1 MTKHSSILL
10 ISDHPEMASFVLDRI
25 RQLNVDQE
33 ILSLVYT
40 QEGPQAQA
48 LCDLGGRLVDLSCSE
63 EISTIIR
70 SYSLVLSIHCK
81 NIFPSILVDQV
92 LCINLHPGYNPFNR
106 GWFPQAFSIINELP
120 CGATLHRMTTQI
132 DHGEI
137 IAQNEISI
145 SDTDTSLDVYRN
157 IIAAEKRLIV
167 DNLPKILMG
176 TFTGREPI
184 STGTFN
190 SKKDYAKL
198 CQLNLQDID
207 TLENHLKLLRAVS
220 HGDFQNAYITT
231 TDGQRRY
238 LKIHFFEDPD
248 GKPID

>member
-1 MTKHSSILL
+1 
-10 ISDHPEMASFVLDRI
+10 MASFVLDQI
-25 RQLNVDQE
+25 RQLNIDWGH
-33 ILSLVYT
+33 LSLFYT

-48 LCDLGGRLVDLSCSE
+48 LCELGGRLVDLGRSE
-63 EISTIIR
+63 EISAIIQ

-81 NIFPSILVDQV
+81 NIFPSDLVEQV

-106 GWFPQAFSIINELP
+106 GWFPQAFSIIDGLP

-132 DHGEI
+132 DQGEI
-137 IAQNEISI
+137 IAQHQVPI
-145 SDTDTSLDVYRN
+145 SDTDTSLEVYRK
-157 IIAAEKRLIV
+157 ILAAEKRLV
-167 DNLPKILMG
+167 TDNLYKILMG
-176 TFTGREPI
+176 TFNWKEPI